1 MIQHRIIDRIFLMQK
16 LNEMT
21 CQYVDELQIRHL
33 FNLYGNNLQFEE
45 EGDSDAVQA
54 NSGESQ

>member
-1 MIQHRIIDRIFLMQK
+1 MIQHRIVDRIFLMQK

-33 FNLYGNNLQFEE
+33 FNLYGNDLKFKE
-45 EGDSDAVQA
+45 EGDSDAVQT
-54 NSGESQ
+54 NSRESQ